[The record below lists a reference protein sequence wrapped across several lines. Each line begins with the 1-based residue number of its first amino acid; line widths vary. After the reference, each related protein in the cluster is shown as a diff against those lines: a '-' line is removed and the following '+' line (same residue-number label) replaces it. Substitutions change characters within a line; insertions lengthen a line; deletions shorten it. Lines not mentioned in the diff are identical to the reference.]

1 MTRVSPIC
9 QGRVGTTVEAT
20 DGDTNHANTLNY
32 TLSGNDASLFTIN
45 TSGQIIVGEGTD
57 LDFETK
63 DTYTVTVTATD
74 SSGASDSI
82 IVTIKIR
89 DVDEMPKI
97 SKRGLAVSG
106 SRSVSYEE
114 NETADVASYRAT
126 GSDSAGASWSL
137 EGPDASAFAISS
149 GVLAFR
155 SSPNYE
161 SPTDQD
167 GDNAYEV
174 TVKATTGSLMAT
186 RSVTVN
192 VTNVDEP
199 GTVNIS
205 SPNNEVKVDIQ
216 LTAELDEG
224 DEETVIGWQW
234 ASSSDGSTGWSDISG
249 ATNNT
254 YTPVE
259 GDVGNYLRATV
270 TYNDPLGSGKT
281 LSAEAGT
288 AVEAASTAGTDGI
301 VRLSPTGGLVS
312 DDSVTATLTDADN
325 PTNQVWQWQRSSDGS
340 TNWTTVGGSAAS
352 YTTTKAD
359 AGNFLRASVTYDDD
373 SDTGQ
378 TAGPT
383 ATTDRVKLHRYDN
396 NANGSI
402 DRPEVIDAINAYLFG
417 SGTTRDEVIEVI
429 NLFLFG

>member
-1 MTRVSPIC
+1 MVI
-9 QGRVGTTVEAT
+9 TV
-20 DGDTNHANTLNY
+20 N
-32 TLSGNDASLFTIN
+32 
-45 TSGQIIVGEGTD
+45 
-57 LDFETK
+57 
-63 DTYTVTVTATD
+63 
-74 SSGASDSI
+74 
-82 IVTIKIR
+82 
-89 DVDEMPKI
+89 DVDEPPEI

-174 TVKATTGSLMAT
+174 TVKATMGSLMAT
-186 RSVTVN
+186 RNVTVT
-192 VTNVDEP
+192 VTD
-199 GTVNIS
+199 VNEDGGVTIS
-205 SPNNEVKVDIQ
+205 SPNNEVKVGVV
-216 LTAELDEG
+216 LTSDLGDG
-224 DEETVIGWQW
+224 DEIVPGSVTWQW
-234 ASSSDGSTGWSDISG
+234 ARDSSQTGSFTDVISG
-249 ATNNT
+249 ETNNT
-254 YTPVE
+254 YTPVDA
-259 GDVGNYLRATV
+259 DVGSYLRATA
-270 TYNDPLGSGKT
+270 TYADSHGSGMT
-281 LSAEAGT
+281 EMAETDSA
-288 AVEAASTAGTDGI
+288 VLAASTAGTDGTVGLSRSSGI
-301 VRLSPTGGLVS
+301 VSG
-312 DDSVTATLTDADN
+312 DSVTATLTDPDN

-340 TNWTTVGGSAAS
+340 TNWSTISGATSAS
-352 YTTTKAD
+352 YETTND
-359 AGNFLRASVTYDDD
+359 DGGHYLRASVTYDDD

-383 ATTDRVKLHRYDN
+383 ATTDRVKLHRYDDN
-396 NANGSI
+396 SNGSI
-402 DRPEVIDAINAYLFG
+402 ERPEVIDAINDFLFG